1 MNLEKL
7 AKIIKKYRKDNNLT
21 QQQLAEKLN
30 ISRSVLSY
38 YENTNAEPNLY
49 FLYNFSRLLNCTIDE
64 LVNSAD
70 IFNDFSFSQ
79 TPQNKFEPI
88 KKIKTK
94 INKKDLS
101 VDDGQKLISETKNIL
116 SKVKKTYEELNYSKL
131 RIDRTIDDFIR
142 ATNRADKMYYEL
154 ELTKKRNDQIYLQL
168 ELAQKK
174 LKRTYEEVTLSMR
187 RIDRL
192 YDELMRTNN
201 REERFDKLVKQL
213 DDISKNLNPN
223 FENDIIDMTDIEIST
238 DLIPSVE
245 ELRKNKILEFKNK
258 SKELNSQYIHIPILG
273 VVAAGNPS
281 YACENILDNIYL
293 PKGNFSSAFTYFG
306 LKVKG
311 DSMNELFED
320 GEVIIVRKTSL
331 VHNDDIVIAFV
342 GDEATCKEYYYD
354 ENNNSINLIP
364 HSTNSKHKKQVYSV
378 DEVKIIGLVEGSL
391 NNFLDSYI

>member
-21 QQQLAEKLN
+21 QQQLAEKLD

-64 LVNSAD
+64 LVDSAD
-70 IFNDFSFSQ
+70 IFDDFSLSQ
-79 TPQNKFEPI
+79 TPQNEFEPI
-88 KKIKTK
+88 KKAKTK
-94 INKKDLS
+94 IKEDTLNIN
-101 VDDGQKLISETKNIL
+101 DGQKFLKEIKNML
-116 SKVKKTYEELNYSKL
+116 NKVKKTYDELNYSKL
-131 RIDRTIDDFIR
+131 RIDRTLTELDR
-142 ATNRADKMYYEL
+142 AINRANR
-154 ELTKKRNDQIYLQL
+154 TKEDLNLSLRRVNRLYDD
-168 ELAQKK
+168 
-174 LKRTYEEVTLSMR
+174 LKRTNS
-187 RIDRL
+187 
-192 YDELMRTNN
+192 

-238 DLIPSVE
+238 DLVPSVE

-258 SKELNSQYIHIPILG
+258 SKESNSKYIRIPILG

-293 PKGNFSSAFTYFG
+293 PKGNFSSSFTYFG

-320 GEVIIVRKTSL
+320 GEVIIIRKTSL

-354 ENNNSINLIP
+354 GNNNNINLIP

-391 NNFLDSYI
+391 NDFLDSYI